1 MSFESMKKQ
10 VVSAAGL
17 VALLSAGQAMATNI
31 DPGTGNYT
39 FQGSGIEVTKTI
51 FGFPVTLSC
60 NVELDGAVDVDGNGT
75 VFIDVTGGRMLPGG
89 DSNCSQVDL
98 QFSAGNWFAS
108 EQGTSTA
115 GIPEASLPSPR
126 LGTVITGQ
134 FNNVQVDT
142 PLGYCSG
149 SIVVSY
155 SNGAT
160 IGAPSSFS
168 FTNAALG
175 TSGCTMDGVFEATTD
190 VDVWQ

>member
-1 MSFESMKKQ
+1 MSFKSMKKQ

-75 VFIDVTGGRMLPGG
+75 VTIDVTDGRMLPGG
-89 DSNCSQVDL
+89 DNDCNLVDL
-98 QFSAGNWFAS
+98 QFNAGNWYAT
-108 EQGTSTA
+108 EQSTTTA
-115 GIPEASLPSPR
+115 GIPETSLPSPR

-134 FNNVQVDT
+134 FKGVQVDT
-142 PLGYCSG
+142 HLGYCSG
-149 SIVVSY
+149 SIVVS
-155 SNGAT
+155 
-160 IGAPSSFS
+160 
-168 FTNAALG
+168 
-175 TSGCTMDGVFEATTD
+175 
-190 VDVWQ
+190 

>member
-1 MSFESMKKQ
+1 MSFKSMKKQ
-10 VVSAAGL
+10 VVSAAGF

-39 FQGSGIEVTKTI
+39 FQGNGIELTKTV
-51 FGFPVTLSC
+51 FGFPVTLTC
-60 NVELDGAVDVDGNGT
+60 NVELDGALDVDGSGT
-75 VFIDVTGGRMLPGG
+75 VFIDVNGGQMLPGG
-89 DSNCSQVDL
+89 DSRCQDVDL
-98 QFSAGNWFAS
+98 LFSAGDWYAS

-155 SNGAT
+155 TNGAT
-160 IGAPSSFS
+160 LGAPSSFS

-175 TSGCTMDGVFEATTD
+175 TSGCTMDGVFEATSD

>member
-1 MSFESMKKQ
+1 MSFKSMKKQ

-17 VALLSAGQAMATNI
+17 VALLSAGPAMATNV
-31 DPGTGNYT
+31 DPGTGSYT
-39 FQGSGIEVTKTI
+39 FQGSGIELTKT
-51 FGFPVTLSC
+51 FLGLPVTLSC
-60 NVELDGAVDVDGNGT
+60 NVELDGELDVDGNGT

-98 QFSAGNWFAS
+98 QFSAGNWYAS
-108 EQGTSTA
+108 EQGASTA